1 MLACWILEQF
11 DISTLRACRLA
22 QFSRSA
28 YYRRSTKR
36 EFKGLR
42 LRIRDIAY
50 ARPRFG
56 YRRITVARRSSVLSR

>member
-11 DISTLRACRLA
+11 HTSTLRACRLA

-36 EFKGLR
+36 DFTGLQ
-42 LRIRDIAY
+42 
-50 ARPRFG
+50 
-56 YRRITVARRSSVLSR
+56 